1 MGNNPFVVLLVRGFL
16 RRSISRN
23 FSQTDGQAVQVLGRN
38 CDEIKAQKYRTCH
51 HVRRKE
57 MHELG

>member
-1 MGNNPFVVLLVRGFL
+1 MGNNPLAVLLVRGFL
-16 RRSISRN
+16 RGSISRN

-38 CDEIKAQKYRTCH
+38 CDETKAQKHRTCH
-51 HVRRKE
+51 HVRRKG